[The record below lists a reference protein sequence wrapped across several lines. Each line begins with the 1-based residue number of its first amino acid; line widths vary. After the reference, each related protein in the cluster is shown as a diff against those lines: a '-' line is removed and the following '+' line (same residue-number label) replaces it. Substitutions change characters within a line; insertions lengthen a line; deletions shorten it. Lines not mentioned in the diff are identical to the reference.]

1 MLEKFIDDEEFINEL
16 YLDKNLYNDN
26 ITYDNFDKFNR
37 NNSRRKFEKK
47 DITIERLIKINDLS
61 LVQFGKHVMSALLHN
76 AYFRLC
82 L

>member
-1 MLEKFIDDEEFINEL
+1 MKSLSMKFLSVKI
-16 YLDKNLYNDN
+16 YVT

-37 NNSRRKFEKK
+37 NNYSRRKFEKK
-47 DITIERLIKINDLS
+47 RFIIIERLIIINDLF

-76 AYFRLC
+76 AYFRLY

>member
-1 MLEKFIDDEEFINEL
+1 MKSLSMNFLSVII
-16 YLDKNLYNDN
+16 YVT

-37 NNSRRKFEKK
+37 NNYSGRKFEKK
-47 DITIERLIKINDLS
+47 RFITIERLIIINDLF

-76 AYFRLC
+76 AYFRLY

>member
-1 MLEKFIDDEEFINEL
+1 MKSLSMNFLSVKI
-16 YLDKNLYNDN
+16 YVT

-37 NNSRRKFEKK
+37 NYSRRKFEKK
-47 DITIERLIKINDLS
+47 RFITIERLIIINDLF

-76 AYFRLC
+76 AYFRLY